1 MSAQLKYVVDQLN
14 KEPFRRNYNLISF
27 DSLEQLQL
35 LQVLNDVL
43 AEINPQH
50 KLDIRE
56 ETPDTTAMR
65 MLTELRVLK
74 YKPTVPPGEFRSGLV
89 AGDKPVVYSI
99 LEWLFQKMP
108 ELKKRAYLA
117 RFLIKI
123 EVPGDILQDEQV
135 MDTYT
140 QYEGLIES
148 FTELHKTT
156 ESLKT
161 SGFSTTE
168 IRKDISQMEDEK
180 DQVTKRIERLKKK
193 VESVPNYEHM
203 MSIARNFRKE
213 QERETALG
221 QQKQEQKNQLHHAE
235 QRLQRMKHQLKDL
248 KQSTVGVS
256 AEDLVKKLEEEN
268 KVNAYMCE
276 EKLPKDLETL
286 RKACQ
291 DLERVVNEPAMG
303 QGDLEEI
310 QNQIKSMNSEVNGL
324 IEKRMMHSNPTD
336 DKLSLFRQQASIIAR
351 KKAGA
356 ADALREAKE
365 ELLQARQE
373 LADKREAA
381 KNLEGEEVLKGDEF
395 KRYVNKLRGKSTDYK
410 KKRQELAEL
419 RAELGVLS
427 RTEEIL
433 KQRDEQIQQRLAKL
447 EAKKGVSGYHDTQEE
462 LEKVSTIKS
471 ELDEVKGRTL
481 EDMSELVRKLNTS
494 IAAKKADLAPIIKEL
509 RPLRQQ
515 AQELQIEY
523 DEKKTAYDTK
533 AAGLESNRSKL
544 EQEVRAYREECSQ
557 EESRYHYL
565 HCMLKMIEMQNQ
577 RVASEMKAYTSAD
590 QAEKK
595 KAFRDQYTRKLQEQ
609 ENLGKSLRDKQKAV
623 KESHG
628 PSMKQMKMWSDFQ
641 TLMECKKRCFLQQGR
656 DVDADRMVRDEAAN
670 EERLVL

>member
-14 KEPFRRNYNLISF
+14 KDPFRRNYNLISF
-27 DSLEQLQL
+27 DALEPLQL

-56 ETPDTTAMR
+56 ETPDATAMR
-65 MLTELRVLK
+65 MMMELRVLK
-74 YKPTVPPGEFRSGLV
+74 YKPTVEPATFRQGLV
-89 AGDKPVVYSI
+89 AGNKPVVYAI

-108 ELKKRAYLA
+108 ELRKRAYLA
-117 RFLIKI
+117 RFLVKI
-123 EVPGDILQDEQV
+123 EVPAEILQEEPV

-140 QYEGLIES
+140 QYEGLVDG
-148 FTELHKTT
+148 FKELHKTS

-180 DQVTKRIERLKKK
+180 DQLSKRIERLKKK
-193 VESVPNYEHM
+193 VETVPNYEHM

-213 QERETALG
+213 QEKEASLV

-256 AEDLVKKLEEEN
+256 AGDLVKKLDEEN

-276 EKLPKDLETL
+276 EKLPKDVESL
-286 RKACQ
+286 RKACR
-291 DLERVVNEPAMG
+291 DLEKVVNEPAMG
-303 QGDLEEI
+303 QADLEEI
-310 QNQIKSMNSEVNGL
+310 QSQIKAMNSEVNGL
-324 IEKRMMHSNPTD
+324 IEKRMMRNDPTD

-351 KKAGA
+351 KKEGA
-356 ADALREAKE
+356 ADALHEAKD
-365 ELLQARQE
+365 ELSQAKQE
-373 LADKREAA
+373 LAEKRDAM
-381 KNLEGEEVLKGDEF
+381 KNLDGEEVLKGDEF

-419 RAELGVLS
+419 SAELGVLS
-427 RTEEIL
+427 RTVEIL
-433 KQRDEQIQQRLAKL
+433 KQRDEQIQHRLSKM
-447 EAKKGVSGYHDTQEE
+447 EAKKGVAGYHDTQEE

-471 ELDEVKGRTL
+471 ELDDVKGRTL
-481 EDMSELVRKLNTS
+481 EDMSDLVRKLNTS
-494 IAAKKADLAPIIKEL
+494 IAAKKANLAPIIKEL

-515 AQELQIEY
+515 AQEMQTEY
-523 DEKKTAYDTK
+523 DEKKTSYDTK

-565 HCMLKMIEMQNQ
+565 NCMLKMIEMQKQ

-590 QAEKK
+590 QLEKK

-609 ENLGKSLRDKQKAV
+609 ENLGKSLRDRQKAV

-628 PSMKQMKMWSDFQ
+628 PSMKQMRMWGDFQ
-641 TLMECKKRCFLQQGR
+641 ALMECKKQCFLSDRQ
-656 DVDADRMVRDEAAN
+656 DHDATRIVRDEAAN

>member
-1 MSAQLKYVVDQLN
+1 MSTQLKYVVEQLN
-14 KEPFRRNYNLISF
+14 KDPFRRNYNLISF
-27 DSLEQLQL
+27 DALEPLQL

-43 AEINPQH
+43 SEINPQH

-56 ETPDTTAMR
+56 ETPDATAMR
-65 MLTELRVLK
+65 MLAELKVLK
-74 YKPTVPPGEFRSGLV
+74 YKPSVEPATFRQGLV
-89 AGDKPVVYSI
+89 AGNKPVVYSI

-117 RFLIKI
+117 RFLVKI
-123 EVPGDILQDEQV
+123 EVPGEILQEEAV
-135 MDTYT
+135 MDTYA
-140 QYEGLIES
+140 QYEALVDG
-148 FTELHKTT
+148 FMELHRTSET
-156 ESLKT
+156 LKT

-168 IRKDISQMEDEK
+168 IKKDISQMEDEK
-180 DQVTKRIERLKKK
+180 DQLTKRIERLKKK
-193 VESVPNYEHM
+193 VETVPNYEHM

-213 QERETALG
+213 QEREASLA
-221 QQKQEQKNQLHHAE
+221 QQRQEQKNQLHHAE
-235 QRLQRMKHQLKDL
+235 QRLQRMKQQLKDL

-256 AEDLVKKLEEEN
+256 ADDLVKKLDEEN

-276 EKLPKDLETL
+276 EKLPKDLENL

-310 QNQIKSMNSEVNGL
+310 QNQIKAVNSEVNGL
-324 IEKRMMHSNPTD
+324 IEKRMMSNDPKD

-351 KKAGA
+351 KKEGR

-365 ELLQARQE
+365 ELIQAKQE
-373 LADKREAA
+373 LTEKRESA

-410 KKRQELAEL
+410 RKRQELAEL

-433 KQRDEQIQQRLAKL
+433 KQRDEQIQHRLSKL
-447 EAKKGVSGYHDTQEE
+447 EAKKGVAGYHDTQEE

-471 ELDEVKGRTL
+471 ELDDVKGRTL
-481 EDMSELVRKLNTS
+481 EDMSQLVQKLNTS
-494 IAAKKADLAPIIKEL
+494 IASKKANLAPIIKEL

-515 AQELQIEY
+515 AQEMQGVY
-523 DEKKTAYDTK
+523 DDKKTAYDTK

-565 HCMLKMIEMQNQ
+565 HCMLQIVEMQNQ

-590 QAEKK
+590 QMEKK

-609 ENLGKSLRDKQKAV
+609 ENLGKSLREKQKAV

-628 PSMKQMKMWSDFQ
+628 PSMKQMKMWGDFQ
-641 TLMECKKRCFLQQGR
+641 LLMECKKRCFLNQRQDQDAGR
-656 DVDADRMVRDEAAN
+656 IVRDEAAN

>member
-1 MSAQLKYVVDQLN
+1 MSTILKYVVEQLN
-14 KEPFRRNYNLISF
+14 KEPYRRNYNLISF
-27 DSLEQLQL
+27 DALEPLQL

-43 AEINPQH
+43 SEVNPQH

-56 ETPDTTAMR
+56 ETPDATAMR
-65 MLTELRVLK
+65 MLSELRVLK
-74 YKPTVPPGEFRSGLV
+74 YKPTVEPATFRQGLV
-89 AGDKPVVYSI
+89 AGNKPVVYSI

-117 RFLIKI
+117 RFLVKI
-123 EVPGDILQDEQV
+123 EVPGEILAEDAV
-135 MDTYT
+135 MDTYS
-140 QYEGLIES
+140 QYEAQVDA
-148 FTELHKTT
+148 FMELHRTS

-168 IRKDISQMEDEK
+168 IKKDISQMEDEK
-180 DQVTKRIERLKKK
+180 DQLAKRIERLKKK
-193 VESVPNYEHM
+193 VETVPNYEHM

-213 QERETALG
+213 QEREASLA
-221 QQKQEQKNQLHHAE
+221 QQRQEQKNQLHHAE
-235 QRLQRMKHQLKDL
+235 QRLQRMKQQLKDL

-256 AEDLVKKLEEEN
+256 ADDLVKKLDEEN

-310 QNQIKSMNSEVNGL
+310 QTQIKAVNSEVNAL
-324 IEKRMMHSNPTD
+324 IEKRMMSNDPKD

-351 KKAGA
+351 KKEGR
-356 ADALREAKE
+356 ADGLHEAKE
-365 ELLQARQE
+365 ELVQAKQE
-373 LADKREAA
+373 LVEKRESA
-381 KNLEGEEVLKGDEF
+381 KNLEGEEVLKGDDF

-410 KKRQELAEL
+410 RKRQELAEL

-433 KQRDEQIQQRLAKL
+433 KQRDEQIQHRLSKL
-447 EAKKGVSGYHDTQEE
+447 EAKKGVAGYHDTQEE

-471 ELDEVKGRTL
+471 ELDDVKGRTL
-481 EDMSELVRKLNTS
+481 EDMSHLVQKLNTS
-494 IAAKKADLAPIIKEL
+494 IASKKANLAPIIKEL

-515 AQELQIEY
+515 AQEMQVVY
-523 DEKKTAYDTK
+523 DDKKTAYDTK

-565 HCMLKMIEMQNQ
+565 HCMLQMVEMQNQ

-590 QAEKK
+590 QMEKK

-609 ENLGKSLRDKQKAV
+609 ENLGKVSFFP
-623 KESHG
+623 H
-628 PSMKQMKMWSDFQ
+628 F
-641 TLMECKKRCFLQQGR
+641 
-656 DVDADRMVRDEAAN
+656 
-670 EERLVL
+670 RLENI

>member
-1 MSAQLKYVVDQLN
+1 MSTQLKYVVEQLN
-14 KEPFRRNYNLISF
+14 KDPFRRNYNLISF
-27 DSLEQLQL
+27 DALEPLQL

-43 AEINPQH
+43 SEINPQH

-56 ETPDTTAMR
+56 ETPDATAMR
-65 MLTELRVLK
+65 MLAELKVLK
-74 YKPTVPPGEFRSGLV
+74 YKPSVEPATFRQGLV
-89 AGDKPVVYSI
+89 AGNKPVVYSI

-117 RFLIKI
+117 RFLVKI
-123 EVPGDILQDEQV
+123 EVPGEILQEEAV
-135 MDTYT
+135 MDTYA
-140 QYEGLIES
+140 QYEALVDG
-148 FTELHKTT
+148 FMELHRTSET
-156 ESLKT
+156 LKT

-168 IRKDISQMEDEK
+168 IKKDISQMEDEK
-180 DQVTKRIERLKKK
+180 DQLTKRIERLKKK
-193 VESVPNYEHM
+193 VETVPNYEHM

-213 QERETALG
+213 QEREASLA
-221 QQKQEQKNQLHHAE
+221 QQRQEQKNQLHHAE
-235 QRLQRMKHQLKDL
+235 QRLQRMKQQLKDL

-256 AEDLVKKLEEEN
+256 ADDLVKKLDEEN

-276 EKLPKDLETL
+276 EKLPKDLENL

-310 QNQIKSMNSEVNGL
+310 QNQIKAVNAEVNGL
-324 IEKRMMHSNPTD
+324 IEKRMMSNDPKD

-351 KKAGA
+351 KKEGR

-365 ELLQARQE
+365 ELIQAKQE
-373 LADKREAA
+373 LTEKRESA

-410 KKRQELAEL
+410 RKRQELAEL

-427 RTEEIL
+427 RTEEVL
-433 KQRDEQIQQRLAKL
+433 KQRDEQIQHRLSKL
-447 EAKKGVSGYHDTQEE
+447 EAKKGVAGYHDTQEE

-471 ELDEVKGRTL
+471 ELDDVKGRTL
-481 EDMSELVRKLNTS
+481 EDMSHLVQKLNTS
-494 IAAKKADLAPIIKEL
+494 IASKKANLAPIIKEL

-515 AQELQIEY
+515 AQEMQGVY
-523 DEKKTAYDTK
+523 DDKKTAYDTK

-565 HCMLKMIEMQNQ
+565 HCMLQIVEMQNQ

-590 QAEKK
+590 QMEKK

-609 ENLGKSLRDKQKAV
+609 ENLGKSLREKQKAV

-628 PSMKQMKMWSDFQ
+628 PSMKQMKMWGDFQ
-641 TLMECKKRCFLQQGR
+641 LLMECKKRCFLDQRQDQDAGR
-656 DVDADRMVRDEAAN
+656 IVRDEAAN

>member
-1 MSAQLKYVVDQLN
+1 MSTQLKYVVEQLN
-14 KEPFRRNYNLISF
+14 KDPFRRNYNLISF
-27 DSLEQLQL
+27 DALEPLQL

-43 AEINPQH
+43 SEINPQH

-56 ETPDTTAMR
+56 ETPDATAMR
-65 MLTELRVLK
+65 MLAELKVLK
-74 YKPTVPPGEFRSGLV
+74 YKPSVEPATFRQGLV
-89 AGDKPVVYSI
+89 AGNKPVVYSI

-117 RFLIKI
+117 RFLVKI
-123 EVPGDILQDEQV
+123 EVPGEILQEEAV

-140 QYEGLIES
+140 QYEALVDG
-148 FTELHKTT
+148 FMELHRTSET
-156 ESLKT
+156 LKT

-168 IRKDISQMEDEK
+168 IKKDISQMEDEK
-180 DQVTKRIERLKKK
+180 DQLTKRIERLKKK
-193 VESVPNYEHM
+193 VETVPNYEHM

-213 QERETALG
+213 QEREASLA
-221 QQKQEQKNQLHHAE
+221 QQRQEQKNQLHHAE
-235 QRLQRMKHQLKDL
+235 QRLQRMKQQLKDL

-256 AEDLVKKLEEEN
+256 AEDLVKKLDEEN

-276 EKLPKDLETL
+276 EKLPKDLENL

-310 QNQIKSMNSEVNGL
+310 QNQIKAVNSEVNGL
-324 IEKRMMHSNPTD
+324 IEKRMMSNDPKD

-351 KKAGA
+351 KKEGR

-365 ELLQARQE
+365 ELIQAKQE
-373 LADKREAA
+373 LAEKRESA

-410 KKRQELAEL
+410 RKRQELAEL

-427 RTEEIL
+427 RTEEVL
-433 KQRDEQIQQRLAKL
+433 KQRDEQIQHRLSKL
-447 EAKKGVSGYHDTQEE
+447 EAKKGVAGYHDTQEE

-471 ELDEVKGRTL
+471 ELDDVKGRTL
-481 EDMSELVRKLNTS
+481 EDMSQLVQKLNTS
-494 IAAKKADLAPIIKEL
+494 IASKKANLAPIIKEL

-515 AQELQIEY
+515 AQEMQVVY
-523 DEKKTAYDTK
+523 DDKKTAYDTK

-565 HCMLKMIEMQNQ
+565 HCMLQIVEMQNQ

-590 QAEKK
+590 QMEKK

-609 ENLGKSLRDKQKAV
+609 ENLGKSLREKQKAV

-628 PSMKQMKMWSDFQ
+628 PSMKQMKMWGDFQ
-641 TLMECKKRCFLQQGR
+641 LLMECKKRCFLSQRQDQDAGR
-656 DVDADRMVRDEAAN
+656 IVRDEAAN